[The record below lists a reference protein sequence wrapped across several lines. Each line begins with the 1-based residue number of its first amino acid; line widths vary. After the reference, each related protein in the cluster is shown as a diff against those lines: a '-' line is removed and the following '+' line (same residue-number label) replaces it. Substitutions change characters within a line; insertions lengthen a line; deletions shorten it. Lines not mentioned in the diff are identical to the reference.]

1 MILYLL
7 YAHGIQCSLHDAG
20 LRICAKASSCGGEP
34 SRRCLA
40 AGTLS
45 GSRTRTACWARLR
58 LRPRRARASPPPRSP
73 PCAPSCTSTAT
84 PSTTSSGAL
93 LAAAC
98 WSHSGVLAYV
108 SHVCNTPVRGAVIAL
123 LTHTPSW
130 SHGSVPWWRR
140 EQRRQSPAGNAS
152 RGLRTIPRLTW
163 LSSARV
169 VGRCFAAAPFS
180 LATYDRV
187 VQYARA
193 ATGPPA
199 SSSPAHNPPPPA
211 AGSVS
216 VAAQSARCGASARV
230 PTSEWQ
236 LWAARQG
243 CGRTALGPPDP
254 GSKLEREARGG
265 AAAQALP
272 APALHVH
279 LHVHDHRHSD
289 ARRDSGG
296 SAASRERRQRR
307 GADRRSTSPRPAVP
321 GSPERQRG
329 RAQRSHAGRAASASA
344 SPERCGDKGG
354 QRGDQPRR
362 RRRGWRSRSRSPAGG
377 DARAVGGGGGER
389 GAGGAARACRAAAG
403 AGEGSGESLLASLRA
418 RALQALAAQRRQR
431 T

>member
-1 MILYLL
+1 MAYS
-7 YAHGIQCSLHDAG
+7 AACMMRG
-20 LRICAKASSCGGEP
+20 CASAQ
-34 SRRCLA
+34 RQA
-40 AGTLS
+40 AVVVSHHVAAWLQV
-45 GSRTRTACWARLR
+45 RY
-58 LRPRRARASPPPRSP
+58 RARALARPAGRGCARGRGEHGRRRRRGRRPAPLPARAQRRLLPRAQVR
-73 PCAPSCTSTAT
+73 CWLLHAGATAA
-84 PSTTSSGAL
+84 SE
-93 LAAAC
+93 
-98 WSHSGVLAYV
+98 AYT

-123 LTHTPSW
+123 LYHTPSW
-130 SHGSVPWWRR
+130 SHRSVPWWRR

-152 RGLRTIPRLTW
+152 RGLSTSPRLAW

-169 VGRCFAAAPFS
+169 GGRCFAAAPFS

-193 ATGPPA
+193 AAGPPA

-236 LWAARQG
+236 LWAVRQG